1 MIKIMITTAGQEI
14 RRVDVNGHGG
24 NKRGRDIVCAAVSAV
39 TQTAISGLLHYCKE
53 CVKHNTGDGMLC
65 IEISEAPDDRIKNI
79 FNTILLTMTLG
90 LKGIEREHPRRVKVE
105 FVTK

>member
-14 RRVDVNGHGG
+14 RRVDVNGHAGK
-24 NKRGRDIVCAAVSAV
+24 KRGRDLVCAAVSAV
-39 TQTAISGLLHYCKE
+39 TQTALNGLLHYRKE
-53 CVKHNTGDGMLC
+53 IVKHTTGDGRLC
-65 IEISEAPDDRIKNI
+65 IEISEAPDARTKNI
-79 FNTILLTMTLG
+79 FNTILFTMTLG